1 MNNDL
6 LEDISDNLIVS
17 DYDDNMEKFLEEKK
31 KMINKDTWIK
41 LDKTTKIK
49 KLNDFVDDVCK
60 TKYVLNE
67 EMTIKCKETLLEML
81 EKKKFM
87 RNKDITYDK
96 ENNKILNIPLLS
108 YTNGLFILST
118 ERRVSTLKSL
128 PNTKSKKVKQKM
140 SKTSKTKNND

>member
-1 MNNDL
+1 MNDDL

-60 TKYVLNE
+60 TKYELNE
-67 EMTIKCKETLLEML
+67 EMTIKCKQTLLELL

-108 YTNGLFILST
+108 YNNGLFVLSC